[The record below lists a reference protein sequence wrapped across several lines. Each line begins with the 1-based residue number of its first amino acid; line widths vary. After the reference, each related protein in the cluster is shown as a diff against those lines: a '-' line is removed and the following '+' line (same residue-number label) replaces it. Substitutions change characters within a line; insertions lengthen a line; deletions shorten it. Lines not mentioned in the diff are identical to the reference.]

1 MYNKHTAEECNPQS
15 LFWMIKSVLFEPLVY
30 TLIID
35 VVLLMLGAVVHKAV
49 TIPQTK
55 ASLVVL
61 QNPTKSTT
69 VRVLS
74 SRRNLLLLFP
84 IHHALLAY
92 AAVIFGMIWSD
103 KGIQAVVFVVISIR

>member
-1 MYNKHTAEECNPQS
+1 MT
-15 LFWMIKSVLFEPLVY
+15 KSVLFEPLAY
-30 TLIID
+30 TLISD
-35 VVLLMLGAVVHKAV
+35 VVLLILGAVAHKAV
-49 TIPQTK
+49 TTHQTK

-69 VRVLS
+69 AKVLS

-92 AAVIFGMIWSD
+92 VPMIFGMI
-103 KGIQAVVFVVISIR
+103 